1 MFFALINNTYGINR
15 RAWYLLIIR
24 LSFVSPRYH
33 YLIMFPSLSQE
44 VLCLKFLII
53 TISMLKYFNNNL
65 FTTIILVLK
74 QNVVKNTK
82 TDIGQQNSNK
92 MADFTCSFF
101 KICYILA
108 P

>member
-1 MFFALINNTYGINR
+1 
-15 RAWYLLIIR
+15 
-24 LSFVSPRYH
+24 
-33 YLIMFPSLSQE
+33 
-44 VLCLKFLII
+44 
-53 TISMLKYFNNNL
+53 MLKYFNNNL